1 MKLQVN
7 SLRKSYGTHEVVR
20 DVSFTIE
27 TGEIVGLLG
36 PNGAGKTSIV
46 SMLYGAVVPDS
57 GESYFESET
66 VRANSADP
74 SSRKLIGIVTQENSL
89 DPDFP
94 VFQNLTLFASYHG
107 IPAKLAEEKAK
118 QLLEAVGLTEF
129 ARHKVHTLSGGM
141 QRRLVLA
148 RSLIA
153 DPKIIFLDEPTTGF
167 DPDARQDLWALIG
180 TLRKEG
186 RSILLTTHY
195 MDEAERLCD
204 RILLLQAGKIIDQ
217 GSPENLIQRIVGDEI
232 LEFTRISKI
241 DLLELLSEQRELR
254 AILEKAE
261 SVPFGEGFCLELN
274 EDTERL
280 FDHFGA
286 SDIKVSR
293 RVTNLEDVFFRLT
306 GDRLR

>member
-1 MKLQVN
+1 M
-7 SLRKSYGTHEVVR
+7 R
-20 DVSFTIE
+20 DVSFTIQP
-27 TGEIVGLLG
+27 GEIVGLLG

-57 GESYFESET
+57 GESYFESDSGK
-66 VRANSADP
+66 VNSADP

-94 VFQNLTLFASYHG
+94 VLENLTLFASYHG
-107 IPAKLAEEKAK
+107 IPTEQATAKAER
-118 QLLEAVGLTEF
+118 LLKEVGLSEF
-129 ARHKVHTLSGGM
+129 AKHKVHTLSGGM

-148 RSLIA
+148 RSLLA

-180 TLRKEG
+180 KLRNEG
-186 RSILLTTHY
+186 RSVLLTTHY

-217 GSPENLIQRIVGDEI
+217 GSPEELIHRIVGEEI
-232 LEFTRISKI
+232 LEFTRVSKTE
-241 DLLELLSEQRELR
+241 LLTELSEQHELK
-254 AILEKAE
+254 AILEKAG
-261 SVPFGEGFCLELN
+261 SIPFGEGFCLELN
-274 EDTERL
+274 TETERL
-280 FDHFGA
+280 FEHFGP
-286 SDIKVSR
+286 SEIKVSR